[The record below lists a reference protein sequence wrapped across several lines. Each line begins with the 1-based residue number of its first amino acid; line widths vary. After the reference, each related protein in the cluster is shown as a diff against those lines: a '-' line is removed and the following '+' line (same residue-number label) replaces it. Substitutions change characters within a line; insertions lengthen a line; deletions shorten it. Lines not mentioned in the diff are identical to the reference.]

1 MLNCKLPSRCRSF
14 DEGVMGDSFYI
25 FIYFPQI
32 FLIHKKEKN
41 YSQKYAMIKNKNLSL
56 REIKRKSH
64 VISFPYLHE
73 IEAFESLSLLW
84 NSICKIQT
92 CSNVH
97 LVFEFNYVTRKCSL
111 HMISLSFPD
120 VTK

>member
-1 MLNCKLPSRCRSF
+1 MK
-14 DEGVMGDSFYI
+14 
-25 FIYFPQI
+25 
-32 FLIHKKEKN
+32 
-41 YSQKYAMIKNKNLSL
+41 KNKNLSL
-56 REIKRKSH
+56 REIKRKS
-64 VISFPYLHE
+64 PYLHE